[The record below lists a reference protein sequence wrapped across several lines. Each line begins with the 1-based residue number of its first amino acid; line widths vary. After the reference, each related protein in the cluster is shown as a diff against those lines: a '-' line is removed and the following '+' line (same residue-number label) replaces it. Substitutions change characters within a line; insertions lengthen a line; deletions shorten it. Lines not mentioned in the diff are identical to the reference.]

1 MRKIVKKEI
10 GLKIPVIVYVSPSG
24 ARAASAGVWI
34 TEAADVA
41 AMAPATNI
49 GSSTPIDSS
58 GQNLGSD
65 LRRKVI
71 NDAVASLTSLM
82 KFHHR
87 NAAWAAEAVRKAS
100 NLDEQQAKKMNVVD
114 VLAPTL
120 AGAAEQDRRPQDG
133 RQALRPPHRQRAH
146 RRGRARASSR
156 AC

>member
-1 MRKIVKKEI
+1 
-10 GLKIPVIVYVSPSG
+10 VIVYVSPSG

-82 KFHHR
+82 QLPPPQR
-87 NAAWAAEAVRKAS
+87 GWAERAVRNAS
-100 NLDEQQAKKMNVVD
+100 NLDEQRGEAD
-114 VLAPTL
+114 ERRRRARPTL
-120 AGAAEQDRRPQDG
+120 PR
-133 RQALRPPHRQRAH
+133 
-146 RRGRARASSR
+146 
-156 AC
+156 C

>member
-10 GLKIPVIVYVSPSG
+10 GLKIPVIAYVSPNG
-24 ARAASAGVWI
+24 ARSASAGVWI

-71 NDAVASLTSLM
+71 NDAIASLTSLM

-100 NLDEQQAKKMNVVD
+100 NLDETQAKEMNVVD

-120 AGAAEQDRRPQDG
+120 PALLDKIDG
-133 RQALRPPHRQRAH
+133 RKTV
-146 RRGRARASSR
+146 GKT
-156 AC
+156 

>member
-87 NAAWAAEAVRKAS
+87 NADVGRRSSAQGLEPRRAAGEA
-100 NLDEQQAKKMNVVD
+100 DE
-114 VLAPTL
+114 
-120 AGAAEQDRRPQDG
+120 RR
-133 RQALRPPHRQRAH
+133 R
-146 RRGRARASSR
+146 RARAD
-156 AC
+156 ACPRC